1 MPMNVSN
8 TFVSYAMQIK
18 EQLPP
23 FDYEPMPSPN
33 SNKRRVKKPVVRL
46 ADGNEYEGEWD
57 LEGKKDG
64 RGMQIYSDGSIYEG
78 YWTADLPDGR
88 GRLIHANGDV
98 YAGEWKADKAHGFG
112 VYEYENGARY
122 EGQWENDLYHG

>member
-64 RGMQIYSDGSIYEG
+64 RGM
-78 YWTADLPDGR
+78 
-88 GRLIHANGDV
+88 
-98 YAGEWKADKAHGFG
+98 
-112 VYEYENGARY
+112 
-122 EGQWENDLYHG
+122 